1 MTKSLLF
8 VESKPASPELV
19 EEYHRWNDQVHVPE
33 MLTIDGFVSARRW
46 QTDGE
51 SFVTLYEIDT
61 DVDTA
66 RTNVRRGAHD
76 QTRCDRDRTAGGD
89 ALPESGQRA
98 DSLTMTVSLAGK
110 VAIVTGGASGL
121 GQGIVEK
128 FAAAGAD
135 VVVADVNDDAGE
147 EVAARCG
154 GRAWFRRADVADAAD
169 VEALV
174 QAAVDRFGRLDVMV
188 NNAGISSKM
197 HKSFLTADLSD
208 FQHVMSVNVLGVM
221 LGTQAAARHM
231 AEHDGGSIINISSI
245 GGLQP
250 GGGVMTYRASKAAVI
265 HFSKSVAT
273 ELAPLG
279 ISVNCIAPGGI
290 PTPILASSVSGLS
303 PEAMEKFIE
312 RTRAKMR
319 SDRPLPREG
328 TPEDVAEAALYF
340 ATSVTTTGTLL
351 TVDGGTSART

>member
-1 MTKSLLF
+1 M
-8 VESKPASPELV
+8 A
-19 EEYHRWNDQVHVPE
+19 
-33 MLTIDGFVSARRW
+33 
-46 QTDGE
+46 
-51 SFVTLYEIDT
+51 
-61 DVDTA
+61 
-66 RTNVRRGAHD
+66 
-76 QTRCDRDRTAGGD
+76 
-89 ALPESGQRA
+89 
-98 DSLTMTVSLAGK
+98 VSLAGK

-121 GQGIVEK
+121 GRGIVEK
-128 FAAAGAD
+128 FAAEGAN
-135 VVVADVNDDAGE
+135 VVIADVNDDLGQD
-147 EVAARCG
+147 VAAQCG
-154 GRAWFRRADVADAAD
+154 GRAWFRRADVADATD

-174 QAAVDRFGRLDVMV
+174 QAAVDRFGGLDVMV

-208 FQHVMSVNVLGVM
+208 FQRVMSVNVLGVM

-231 AEHDGGSIINISSI
+231 ADHEGGSIINISSI

-250 GGGVMTYRASKAAVI
+250 GGGVMVYRASKAAVI

-303 PEAMEKFIE
+303 PDAVEKFIE

-319 SDRPLPREG
+319 SDRPLPNEG

-340 ATSVTTTGTLL
+340 AVAATTTGAVL
-351 TVDGGTSART
+351 TVDGGTSASA

>member
-1 MTKSLLF
+1 
-8 VESKPASPELV
+8 
-19 EEYHRWNDQVHVPE
+19 
-33 MLTIDGFVSARRW
+33 
-46 QTDGE
+46 
-51 SFVTLYEIDT
+51 
-61 DVDTA
+61 
-66 RTNVRRGAHD
+66 
-76 QTRCDRDRTAGGD
+76 
-89 ALPESGQRA
+89 
-98 DSLTMTVSLAGK
+98 MTVSLAGK

-128 FAAAGAD
+128 FVRAGAD
-135 VVVADVNDDAGE
+135 VVVADVNDDAGQD
-147 EVAARCG
+147 VAAQCG
-154 GRAWFRRADVADAAD
+154 ARAWFRHADVADAAD

-174 QAAVDRFGRLDVMV
+174 RAAVDRFGGLDVMV

-208 FQHVMSVNVLGVM
+208 FQRVMSVNVLGVM
-221 LGTQAAARHM
+221 LGTQVAARHM
-231 AEHDGGSIINISSI
+231 ADHEGGSIINISSI

-250 GGGVMTYRASKAAVI
+250 GGGVMVYRASKAAVI

-340 ATSVTTTGTLL
+340 ATSVTTTGTVL
-351 TVDGGTSART
+351 TVDGGTSAASA

>member
-1 MTKSLLF
+1 MTL
-8 VESKPASPELV
+8 
-19 EEYHRWNDQVHVPE
+19 
-33 MLTIDGFVSARRW
+33 
-46 QTDGE
+46 
-51 SFVTLYEIDT
+51 
-61 DVDTA
+61 
-66 RTNVRRGAHD
+66 
-76 QTRCDRDRTAGGD
+76 
-89 ALPESGQRA
+89 
-98 DSLTMTVSLAGK
+98 SLAGK

-121 GQGIVEK
+121 GLGIVEK
-128 FAAAGAD
+128 FVAAGAD
-135 VVVADVNDDAGE
+135 VVIADVNDDAGR
-147 EVAARCG
+147 EVAAQCG
-154 GRAWFRRADVADAAD
+154 ARAWFHRADVGDAAD
-169 VEALV
+169 VDALV
-174 QAAVDRFGRLDVMV
+174 QAAVERFGGLDVMV

-197 HKSFLTADLSD
+197 HKSFLRADLSD
-208 FQHVMSVNVLGVM
+208 FHHVMSVNVLGVM

-231 AEHDGGSIINISSI
+231 ADHDGGNIINIASI

-290 PTPILASSVSGLS
+290 PTPILASSVSGLP
-303 PEAMEKFIE
+303 PEAVEKFIE

-340 ATSVTTTGTLL
+340 ATSAATTGTVL
-351 TVDGGTSART
+351 TVDGGTSASA